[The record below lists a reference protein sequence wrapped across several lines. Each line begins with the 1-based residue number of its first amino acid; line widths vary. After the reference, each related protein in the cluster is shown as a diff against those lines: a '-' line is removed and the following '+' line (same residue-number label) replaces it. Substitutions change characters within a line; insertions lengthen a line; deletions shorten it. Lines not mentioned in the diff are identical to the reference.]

1 MDPGPAHHQRG
12 LTGTAAPFLV
22 ITDPFPPGF
31 YIGPLQV
38 RFYGIAY
45 AIAFVVGAALARR
58 HLARKGVATQVT
70 DNIAFWAIVV
80 GLIGARL
87 YFVVQS
93 GWFWYLTHPEHIF
106 AIWEG
111 GMAFF
116 GAIFAV
122 LIVLL
127 VMARRHHVNYWD
139 LLDAGVLFAAVGQP
153 IGRLGNVMNGEILG
167 PASNLPW
174 AIRYTN
180 PASMAPH
187 LGVAYQ
193 PANLYEAVGTLVILG
208 VLLYVRRRG
217 VPAGVLGLT
226 YLVLYPLSQLII
238 FYWRTDSETPAILWG
253 LKQAQLTSI
262 AVLVVVVP
270 IFAVF
275 WWRSRRTPGTAATV
289 LASA

>member
-1 MDPGPAHHQRG
+1 V
-12 LTGTAAPFLV
+12 PFLV

-31 YIGPLQV
+31 HLGPLQI

-45 AIAFVVGAALARR
+45 LLAFIVGTALAIR
-58 HLARKGVATQVT
+58 HLERRGVPRNVST
-70 DNIAFWAIVV
+70 DIAFWAIVF

-93 GWFWYLTHPEHIF
+93 GWLWYLTHPLHIF

-116 GAIFAV
+116 GAIFAA
-122 LIVLL
+122 LIVLM
-127 VMARRHHVNYWD
+127 VMARRHHINFWD
-139 LLDAGVLFAAVGQP
+139 LLDAGVLFAAIGQP

-167 PASNLPW
+167 PPSDLPW

-193 PANLYEAVGTLVILG
+193 PANLYEALGTLVILG
-208 VLLYVRRRG
+208 VLLYLRGRG
-217 VPAGVLGLT
+217 VQPGVIGLT
-226 YLVLYPLSQLII
+226 YLVLYPVSQLIV
-238 FYWRTDSETPAILWG
+238 FNWRTDYETPVILWG
-253 LKQAQLTSI
+253 LKQAQLT
-262 AVLVVVVP
+262 ALVMLLAIVP
-270 IFAVF
+270 VF
-275 WWRSRRTPGTAATV
+275 FVAWLRTRPRSGGRTSPQTV
-289 LASA
+289 

>member
-1 MDPGPAHHQRG
+1 V
-12 LTGTAAPFLV
+12 LTILHVPFLV

-31 YIGPLQV
+31 YLGPLQV

-45 AIAFVVGAALARR
+45 VIAFVVGTAVASR
-58 HLARKGVATQVT
+58 HLARRGVTPSLT
-70 DNIAFWAIVV
+70 SDIAFWAIVF

-93 GWFWYLTHPEHIF
+93 GFWWYLTHPQHIL

-116 GAIFAV
+116 GAIFAA
-122 LIVLL
+122 LIVLV
-127 VMARRHHVNYWD
+127 VMARRHQLNFWD
-139 LLDAGVLFAAVGQP
+139 LLDAGVLFAAAGQP

-167 PASNLPW
+167 PPSNLPW

-180 PASMAPH
+180 PASMAPQ

-193 PANLYEAVGTLVILG
+193 PANLYEALGTLCILG
-208 VLLYVRRRG
+208 VLLYLRRRG
-217 VPAGVLGLT
+217 VPAGVLGLA
-226 YLVLYPLSQLII
+226 YLILYPVSQLIV

-253 LKQAQLTSI
+253 LKQGQLTSL
-262 AVLVVVVP
+262 AVLFIVVP
-270 IFAVF
+270 IFVFAWVRGRRSPVSDRSQMESAVP
-275 WWRSRRTPGTAATV
+275 S
-289 LASA
+289 S

>member
-1 MDPGPAHHQRG
+1 MTHI
-12 LTGTAAPFLV
+12 FLHGFV
-22 ITDPFPPGF
+22 ITDPLPPGF
-31 YIGPLQV
+31 HIGPLQV

-45 AIAFVVGAALARR
+45 ALAFLVGTAVATR
-58 HLARKGVATQVT
+58 HMARKGVPPSVT
-70 DNIAFWAIVV
+70 SNIAFWSIVF

-87 YFVVQS
+87 YYVVQS
-93 GWFWYLTHPEHIF
+93 DWLWYLTHPQHIF

-122 LIVLL
+122 LIVLVVL
-127 VMARRHHVNYWD
+127 ARRHHLNYWD

-167 PASNLPW
+167 PPSNLPW

-180 PASMAPH
+180 PTSMAPH

-193 PANLYEAVGTLVILG
+193 PANLYEAVGTLAILG
-208 VLLYVRRRG
+208 VLLYLRRRG

-226 YLVLYPLSQLII
+226 YLVLYPLSQLIV
-238 FYWRTDSETPAILWG
+238 FYWRTDYETPAILWG
-253 LKQAQLTSI
+253 LKQAQLTSLV
-262 AVLVVVVP
+262 VLLVVVP
-270 IFAVF
+270 IFAWV
-275 WWRSRRTPGTAATV
+275 WLRSRRGSGTAGPA
-289 LASA
+289 LLPS

>member
-1 MDPGPAHHQRG
+1 V
-12 LTGTAAPFLV
+12 PFLT

-31 YIGPLQV
+31 YLGPLQI

-45 AIAFVVGAALARR
+45 VVAFVVGTWLASR
-58 HLARKGVATQVT
+58 HLETRGVPRSVSS
-70 DNIAFWAIVV
+70 DIAFWTIVF

-93 GWFWYLTHPEHIF
+93 GWWWYLTHPLHIF

-116 GAIFAV
+116 GAIFAA
-122 LIVLL
+122 LIVLI
-127 VMARRHHVNYWD
+127 VMARRHHINFWD

-167 PASNLPW
+167 PPSDLPW

-193 PANLYEAVGTLVILG
+193 PANLYEALGTLLILG
-208 VLLYVRRRG
+208 MLLYLRRRG
-217 VPAGVLGLT
+217 VPSGILGLT
-226 YLVLYPLSQLII
+226 YLVLYPVSQLIL
-238 FYWRTDSETPAILWG
+238 FHWRTDYETPVILWG
-253 LKQAQLTSI
+253 LKQAQLTS
-262 AVLVVVVP
+262 LVMLATIVP
-270 IFAVF
+270 LFYLA
-275 WWRSRRTPGTAATV
+275 WLHSRRHSAAV
-289 LASA
+289 PLRDQVPVKEGQ

>member
-1 MDPGPAHHQRG
+1 M
-12 LTGTAAPFLV
+12 PFLT

-31 YIGPLQV
+31 YLGPLQI

-45 AIAFVVGAALARR
+45 VVAFVVGTWLASR
-58 HLARKGVATQVT
+58 HLETRGVPRTVSN
-70 DNIAFWAIVV
+70 DIAFWTIVF

-87 YFVVQS
+87 YYVVQS
-93 GWFWYLTHPEHIF
+93 GWWWYLTHPLHIF

-116 GAIFAV
+116 GAIFAA
-122 LIVLL
+122 LIVLI
-127 VMARRHHVNYWD
+127 VMARRHHINLWD

-167 PASNLPW
+167 PPSDLPW

-193 PANLYEAVGTLVILG
+193 PANLYEALGTLLILG
-208 VLLYVRRRG
+208 ALLYLRRRG
-217 VPAGVLGLT
+217 VPSGVLGLT
-226 YLVLYPLSQLII
+226 YLVLYPVSQLIL
-238 FYWRTDSETPAILWG
+238 FYWRTDYETPAILWG
-253 LKQAQLTSI
+253 LKQAQLTS
-262 AVLVVVVP
+262 LVMLVTIVP
-270 IFAVF
+270 VFIFA
-275 WWRSRRTPGTAATV
+275 WWYSRRQTRGAT
-289 LASA
+289 LTSAPHDAT

>member
-1 MDPGPAHHQRG
+1 M
-12 LTGTAAPFLV
+12 APLLV

-31 YIGPLQV
+31 YIGPLEI

-45 AIAFVVGAALARR
+45 AIAFVIGTAVAGR
-58 HLARKGVATQVT
+58 HLARRGVDPALTSR
-70 DNIAFWAIVV
+70 IAFWAIVF

-87 YFVVQS
+87 YYVVQS
-93 GWFWYLTHPEHIF
+93 GWFWYLTHPQHIF
-106 AIWEG
+106 AVWEG

-116 GAIFAV
+116 GAIFAA

-127 VMARRHHVNYWD
+127 VMARRHHVNYWY
-139 LLDAGVLFAAVGQP
+139 LLDAAVLFAAVGQP

-167 PASNLPW
+167 PPSNLPW

-180 PASMAPH
+180 PASMAPQ

-193 PANLYEAVGTLVILG
+193 PANLYEAVGTLIILG

-217 VPAGVLGLT
+217 VPPGVLALT
-226 YLVLYPLSQLII
+226 YLILYPVSQLIV

-253 LKQAQLTSI
+253 LKQAQLTALVMLI
-262 AVLVVVVP
+262 VLVPMFV
-270 IFAVF
+270 AA
-275 WWRSRRTPGTAATV
+275 WLRSR
-289 LASA
+289 ASEGESGDRSSDQRFVA